1 MNQNFL
7 NNKEPRLILENIF
20 GDENIFLDAPFDRI
34 NVSIGFHDR
43 FGIITYVND
52 TLCTLTGIERK
63 SIVGRNINEFIDP
76 DRCLNWLEKINNM
89 PAFLPEPVELK
100 FNPPLHNKKIL
111 SSQYVVYDRDG
122 GVAGA
127 FFVLSDISEHSNC
140 GKYLHIDDEKFSK
153 AFHASPAPST
163 ISTLEEGQYIDVNES
178 FARLVGYNGSEL
190 IGRYVWEV
198 GLFLKWSDR
207 VAMIG
212 KLKRDGKLRDYE
224 LLLNSRTG
232 GIRNFS
238 VSAEIIEL
246 QGKKCMVWVGYD
258 ITEKIKLE
266 KEILSISERE
276 RYRVGQYLHDDLGQF
291 LVGIEA
297 MCSLLQKKLK
307 RDRHSSL
314 PLAAE
319 MNEYIREAIENARRT
334 AQGLCPVKL
343 EENGLRFAIKDL
355 VTKTS
360 RMFNIS
366 CEFYDAADVI
376 IYSSD
381 TAINM
386 FYIVQESVNNA
397 VKHSRAESITVSF
410 ITDEDRIILVVRDN
424 GRGFDISSLLAGGLG
439 LDIMKYRARAI
450 GAALNISSEPGKGTE
465 VELVYKKVN
474 NRKADWDWKG
484 NSIFDYQGN

>member
-1 MNQNFL
+1 MNQNLF
-7 NNKEPRLILENIF
+7 NEKEPRIILENIF

-43 FGIITYVND
+43 SGIITYVNRS
-52 TLCTLTGIERK
+52 LCVLTGIEK
-63 SIVGRNINEFIDP
+63 DLITGRNINEFIDP
-76 DRCLNWLEKINNM
+76 DRCLNWLEKMNNM

-111 SSQYVVYDRDG
+111 SSQYIVYGRDG

-127 FFVLSDISEHSNC
+127 FFVLSDISDQSKC
-140 GKYLHIDDEKFSK
+140 GNNLHIDDEKFSK

-246 QGKKCMVWVGYD
+246 QGTKCMVWVGYD

-266 KEILSISERE
+266 KEILSINERE

-314 PLAAE
+314 SLAAE
-319 MNEYIREAIENARRT
+319 MHEYIKEAIENARRT

-355 VTKTS
+355 AAKTS

-366 CEFYDAADVI
+366 CEFYDAAEVI

-381 TAINM
+381 AAINM

-397 VKHSRAESITVSF
+397 VKHSKAESITISYT
-410 ITDEDRIILVVRDN
+410 TDEERIILVVRDN
-424 GRGFDISSLLAGGLG
+424 GRGFDMSRLLTGGLG

-450 GAALNISSEPGKGTE
+450 GAVLNISSEPGKGTE
-465 VELVYKKVN
+465 VELVYKKIN
-474 NRKADWDWKG
+474 NRQADWDWKMS
-484 NSIFDYQGN
+484 SIFDHQGN